1 MTIKEQLAEL
11 IKGVKQKFSVE
22 PPAPPAPAP
31 TAMNKYTLADGT
43 EVEIEALEV
52 GKPVMVGGNPAP
64 EGSHTLQDGTV
75 ITVDAAGVITDIKA
89 APMPST
95 PAEMQAAL
103 AKFAEA
109 GSPDMQKLVTIV
121 KAMFENVFGWEI
133 RRQQEEVAKNQAIEI
148 YKTGFSTQK
157 DELKALTDRL
167 AKAEA
172 VNKDLFAAI
181 ELLCKEPEVQP
192 LQKPQG
198 VVFSADGKVQ
208 AENIIAGLKA
218 ADKK

>member
-11 IKGVKQKFSVE
+11 IKGVKQKFSVD
-22 PPAPPAPAP
+22 PAPAP
-31 TAMNKYTLADGT
+31 APAPAPVTMNKYTLADGT

-52 GKPVMVGGNPAP
+52 GKPVMVGGNTAP

-89 APMPST
+89 APMP
-95 PAEMQAAL
+95 PAMDDMNKYVKMAVDEAL
-103 AKFAEA
+103 AKIPQ
-109 GSPDMQKLVTIV
+109 S
-121 KAMFENVFGWEI
+121 FG
-133 RRQQEEVAKNQAIEI
+133 
-148 YKTGFSTQK
+148 K
-157 DELKALTDRL
+157 DELKSLTDRL

-208 AENIIAGLKA
+208 AENIVANLKA
-218 ADKK
+218 LG